1 MIFNVNRSS
10 SFCHFSDRSAITLF
24 LTLTIFSSLFTGLF
38 YDTKQATAQNVT
50 NGIPLQSI
58 DILKTLVND
67 AIQSLQSGDTNGVL
81 THLNLVKQQ
90 LSSSAVGHNSSVTQS
105 IDTLVNDGI
114 NSLQKGDTNATLIH
128 LNIIKQQLT
137 TPKTTSKF
145 VSSTNSTTSPTEKSV
160 IHTVSN
166 TSQIPSSIS
175 GKFDRTDEIIKALT
189 WISKNTPK
197 NSVFASW
204 WDYGDWI
211 RDVGNRTSL
220 ADSTTVKKNQTR
232 IETIA
237 KMFIDKPEDG
247 INIARQLK
255 ANYILIYIVAQ
266 RLQGT
271 NGTSFYTLGSG
282 GDESKKQ
289 WFMRIGEFNE
299 SDYLEK
305 DGATPK
311 QRFWNTTLLG
321 QLIPFTVDAYASKT
335 NYNIQQQYSP
345 GTIALYS
352 KHVKYP
358 NDIRSNQPLSL
369 VYSSDS
375 FNSNTPGEAPIV
387 FIYKV
392 NHNYIP

>member
-38 YDTKQATAQNVT
+38 YDTKQARAQNVT

-90 LSSSAVGHNSSVTQS
+90 LSSSAIGHNSSVTQS

-145 VSSTNSTTSPTEKSV
+145 VSSTNSTTSPTEKPV

-175 GKFDRTDEIIKALT
+175 GKFEC
-189 WISKNTPK
+189 
-197 NSVFASW
+197 
-204 WDYGDWI
+204 
-211 RDVGNRTSL
+211 
-220 ADSTTVKKNQTR
+220 
-232 IETIA
+232 
-237 KMFIDKPEDG
+237 
-247 INIARQLK
+247 
-255 ANYILIYIVAQ
+255 
-266 RLQGT
+266 
-271 NGTSFYTLGSG
+271 
-282 GDESKKQ
+282 
-289 WFMRIGEFNE
+289 
-299 SDYLEK
+299 
-305 DGATPK
+305 
-311 QRFWNTTLLG
+311 
-321 QLIPFTVDAYASKT
+321 
-335 NYNIQQQYSP
+335 
-345 GTIALYS
+345 
-352 KHVKYP
+352 H
-358 NDIRSNQPLSL
+358 
-369 VYSSDS
+369 
-375 FNSNTPGEAPIV
+375 
-387 FIYKV
+387 
-392 NHNYIP
+392 